1 MNSFNENNKYDPNTV
16 IAASNEKLAKNDI
29 EGGQYIFQSALF
41 EWVDDACEGGVSGI
55 TEAVAT
61 LWLAYA
67 NFLIAAQQYKTA
79 GDIYEEA
86 IRCPVTQHV
95 GRIYAEYARF
105 AVERNKR
112 KTAQDVYIRALVSEK
127 QGRGAV
133 QDEQDRD
140 FLWNEFLEMMKTTNP
155 TLTMDALKEAVEQ
168 KHNTSISLPEPET
181 VTSQTATKTI
191 AATSATLEP
200 AAKRARI
207 ETGENTAATA
217 IVTVTRTHVVTEESV
232 QELSLKFFQEWIV
245 NTSSAASTSARKAS
259 PKHLGLPAELATA
272 WMIIDGSH
280 PPTIPEIMLFE
291 PSPPKL
297 SDPVSIPISFFSALR
312 IILYWFVSTGR
323 EEQNIKNKTKVR
335 K

>member
-1 MNSFNENNKYDPNTV
+1 MNSISNKYDPNTV

-41 EWVDDACEGGVSGI
+41 EWVDDACEGGVSGL

-67 NFLIAAQQYKTA
+67 NFLITAQQYKTA

-86 IRCPVTQHV
+86 IRCPVTKHV

-112 KTAQDVYIRALVSEK
+112 KTAQDVYIRALVSEN

-133 QDEQDRD
+133 QDEQDRE

-168 KHNTSISLPEPET
+168 KHTATMMSLSEPET
-181 VTSQTATKTI
+181 ITSQTAT
-191 AATSATLEP
+191 TSLEP

-207 ETGENTAATA
+207 ETEENTAATA
-217 IVTVTRTHVVTEESV
+217 TVTRTHVVTEESV
-232 QELSLKFFQEWIV
+232 QELSLKFFQEWNV
-245 NTSSAASTSARKAS
+245 NTSSSSTNASSTS

-280 PPTIPEIMLFE
+280 PPTIPETMLFE

-297 SDPVSIPISFFSALR
+297 SDPVSIYQFHYFVYA
-312 IILYWFVSTGR
+312 ILYRIVSTSR
-323 EEQNIKNKTKVR
+323 EEQILKTKTNVR